1 MDNKTTFPTHL
12 LPHDYLNYFQ
22 LNEYKFRWHEA
33 SGLDPELHFRANHL
47 ASRLTSLWIVD
58 AHTLT
63 STQQITRITN
73 TSTRTTSRALAELED
88 RGWVHV
94 SRAGDKLSV
103 FLTIPQ
109 SGFDRLIAE
118 HQSVEAQRATRQI
131 RELAAQ
137 ETLSALALSFG
148 IDAQQVQSGA
158 SWKVIRS
165 RVRSITNR
173 MSSVETETRK
183 LIEAVRESVPQ
194 NIRCPQAFISS
205 RLDEHLRNYPHLSH
219 RPTKASRRQTTPGE
233 TFDIQSVIDD
243 LTKRMSS
250 EGLLPEHPAQLGD
263 SQCLGRV
270 GMDEQVTVPTEN
282 SKF

>member
-12 LPHDYLNYFQ
+12 LPPDYLNYFR
-22 LNEYKFRWHEA
+22 LDEYKFRWHEA

-58 AHTLT
+58 AHTFT
-63 STQQITRITN
+63 SKQQITRITN
-73 TSTRTTSRALAELED
+73 TSIKTTGRALAELED

-94 SRAGDKLSV
+94 SRAGDRLSV

-118 HQSVEAQRATRQI
+118 HQSAEAQRITRLS

-137 ETLSALALSFG
+137 DTLGALALSFG
-148 IDAQQVQSGA
+148 VDVREVQSGA
-158 SWKVIRS
+158 DWKVIRS

-183 LIEAVRESVPQ
+183 LIEAVRESVPP

-219 RPTKASRRQTTPGE
+219 RPTKASRRQTTTGA
-233 TFDIQSVIDD
+233 TFDIQSVIDG
-243 LTKRMSS
+243 LTTRMSRD
-250 EGLLPEHPAQLGD
+250 GLLSEHPAQLGD
-263 SQCLGRV
+263 RQRLGRI
-270 GMDEQVTVPTEN
+270 GMDEQVTIPTEN
-282 SKF
+282 GEL

>member
-22 LNEYKFRWHEA
+22 INESKFRWHEA

-63 STQQITRITN
+63 SMQQVTRITN
-73 TSTRTTSRALAELED
+73 TSIRTTGRALAELED
-88 RGWVHV
+88 KGWVHV
-94 SRAGDKLSV
+94 SKAGDKLSV

-109 SGFDRLIAE
+109 GGFDRLIAE
-118 HQSVEAQRATRQI
+118 HQSVEAQRATRLI

-148 IDAQQVQSGA
+148 IDAQEVQSGA

-173 MSSVETETRK
+173 MASIETETRK
-183 LIEAVRESVPQ
+183 LIEAVRESVPP

-219 RPTKASRRQTTPGE
+219 RPTKASRVTAENSGQLDVRSL
-233 TFDIQSVIDD
+233 IND
-243 LTKRMSS
+243 LT
-250 EGLLPEHPAQLGD
+250 
-263 SQCLGRV
+263 
-270 GMDEQVTVPTEN
+270 
-282 SKF
+282 SKLSV